1 MLAIRL
7 CGIILHTCTFQNPTH
22 NQDAQPSVPLV
33 TSDMP
38 YPYIFALVQSSKKKL
53 EDGAIY
59 SFYLFIFLSASL
71 SPHFNLLDGSS
82 NSSSFAPHILLLLSN
97 RFLTLNLSL
106 TSPFLVS
113 PQRTPSSDF
122 NFSLSSL
129 CSSLTPSGERP
140 IRLHRGFT
148 GHGCEGKP
156 KWNAAHLLEWNQ
168 HGFSSI
174 TPYASLS
181 PLLLQLHWTKKAR

>member
-33 TSDMP
+33 ISDIP
-38 YPYIFALVQSSKKKL
+38 YPYIFALVQSSEKKL

-71 SPHFNLLDGSS
+71 SPHFNLLLHFLKLIQFCPSHPPLALQQIPDIKPQLYF
-82 NSSSFAPHILLLLSN
+82 SFSC
-97 RFLTLNLSL
+97 F
-106 TSPFLVS
+106 TSP
-113 PQRTPSSDF
+113 RTPLDF
-122 NFSLSSL
+122 NSSLSSL

-148 GHGCEGKP
+148 GHGCGGKP
-156 KWNAAHLLEWNQ
+156 KWNAAHLLE
-168 HGFSSI
+168 
-174 TPYASLS
+174 
-181 PLLLQLHWTKKAR
+181 